1 MFRKTFGHTKSL
13 LPPRTNRCN
22 SPRKPWAHILITGP
36 VFSQA
41 WLGLD
46 FITTWRS
53 KHLWVPERCS
63 TLTHVC
69 LLWFPG
75 KTELSCLTGATGC
88 TLGASQ
94 RTVLVV
100 HMVPVATYQL
110 SRAEGSYTHSG
121 VCWETCNTH
130 ASTGPGMVTALC
142 CEFAALSNCFVWL
155 LTLLLQ
161 GSNTECGDL
170 RSRSER
176 LSPPIRKS
184 SPATYCMSS
193 CCLQQPSTPMIHPNR
208 MMETAMP
215 MKPAVILRRSE
226 ERKRRKARQKTWRW
240 QHLERT
246 ARGESRQMRIY
257 WF

>member
-1 MFRKTFGHTKSL
+1 MFRKTFGHTKTL

-46 FITTWRS
+46 FITTRRS

-94 RTVLVV
+94 RTVLIV
-100 HMVPVATYQL
+100 HMVPVVTHQL
-110 SRAEGSYTHSG
+110 SRAEGSYTYSG

-130 ASTGPGMVTALC
+130 ASTGPGVVTALC
-142 CEFAALSNCFVWL
+142 WEFAALTALCGCWHYFYKAVILNVVIWGAEAK
-155 LTLLLQ
+155 
-161 GSNTECGDL
+161 GSHLPLGRAAQPRTAWAPAVC
-170 RSRSER
+170 
-176 LSPPIRKS
+176 S
-184 SPATYCMSS
+184 SPAHQWSTQTRWWRLPCQWSQLSS
-193 CCLQQPSTPMIHPNR
+193 SADLKKEKGEKQDKRHEGGST
-208 MMETAMP
+208 
-215 MKPAVILRRSE
+215 
-226 ERKRRKARQKTWRW
+226 
-240 QHLERT
+240 
-246 ARGESRQMRIY
+246 
-257 WF
+257 